1 MVSDLASGADR
12 APRRETPRQETLRRD
27 FAHLLNAAVL
37 VLNGN
42 YEPLNVTRVRRAVLL
57 LIVGKAEMVENGRGH
72 INSATAVL
80 EIPSVIRLATYVR
93 RPLAPRRLT
102 RREVF
107 NRDRQTC
114 QYCGDTARD
123 LTLDHVL
130 PRSRGG
136 ANSWENVVSACVRC
150 NHRKAGRTPREARM
164 RLRREPG
171 PPSPNPYY
179 PFYRFLH
186 VHEEWRKFVPG
197 SGDESQR
204 ADHSDRT
211 VARAQRA

>member
-1 MVSDLASGADR
+1 MVSDLTNEVDES
-12 APRRETPRQETLRRD
+12 PRRNAAQ
-27 FAHLLNAAVL
+27 LLNAAVL

-57 LIVGKAEMVENGRGH
+57 LIIGKAEMIENGRGQLL
-72 INSATAVL
+72 SASETL
-80 EIPSVIRLATYVR
+80 DIPSVIRLATYVK

-107 NRDRQTC
+107 NRDRQIC

-136 ANSWENVVSACVRC
+136 GNSWENVVSACVRC
-150 NHRKAGRTPREARM
+150 NHRKAGRTPREANM
-164 RLRREPG
+164 RLLREPG

-179 PFYRFLH
+179 PFYRFLN
-186 VHEEWRKFVPG
+186 VHEDWRKFVPG
-197 SGDESQR
+197 SEDRSVQSEG
-204 ADHSDRT
+204 SDRT
-211 VARAQRA
+211 NTSSRRK